1 MDGLQ
6 VEMPAD
12 FFREIYK
19 AFYVSI
25 HCTQRATIK
34 RRSVKMQRKTLR
46 EVCNMVG
53 VTRRAVQGYEKIG
66 LVASSGKNKYG
77 YLLYDE
83 KAVEKIRTIKQYQEF
98 GFMVKEIKELLEVS
112 EEVYVEMMN
121 VKMNVMKQKFMELE
135 ANISRMEELLSEK
148 KR

>member
-1 MDGLQ
+1 
-6 VEMPAD
+6 
-12 FFREIYK
+12 
-19 AFYVSI
+19 
-25 HCTQRATIK
+25 
-34 RRSVKMQRKTLR
+34 MQRKTLR

>member
-1 MDGLQ
+1 
-6 VEMPAD
+6 
-12 FFREIYK
+12 
-19 AFYVSI
+19 
-25 HCTQRATIK
+25 
-34 RRSVKMQRKTLR
+34 MQQKTLR

-53 VTRRAVQGYEKIG
+53 VTRRAIQGYEKIG

-83 KAVEKIRTIKQYQEF
+83 NAVEKIRTIKQYQEF

>member
-1 MDGLQ
+1 
-6 VEMPAD
+6 
-12 FFREIYK
+12 
-19 AFYVSI
+19 
-25 HCTQRATIK
+25 
-34 RRSVKMQRKTLR
+34 MQKKTLR

-135 ANISRMEELLSEK
+135 ANISWMEELLSEK

>member
-1 MDGLQ
+1 
-6 VEMPAD
+6 
-12 FFREIYK
+12 
-19 AFYVSI
+19 
-25 HCTQRATIK
+25 
-34 RRSVKMQRKTLR
+34 MQQKTLR

-135 ANISRMEELLSEK
+135 ANIGRMEELLSEK